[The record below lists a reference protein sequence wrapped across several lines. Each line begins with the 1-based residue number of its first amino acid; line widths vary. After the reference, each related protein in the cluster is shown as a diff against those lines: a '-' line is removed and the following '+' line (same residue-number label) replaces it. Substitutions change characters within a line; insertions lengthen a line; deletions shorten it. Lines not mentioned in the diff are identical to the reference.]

1 MWPGRR
7 TVATETKPSHPIL
20 RRIYEDRTAAQ
31 EQLLAGSP
39 TDKTAEQVGVAY
51 LSLIGR
57 YRALVEL
64 EDFVR
69 ATLAS
74 GDDSD

>member
-1 MWPGRR
+1 MALE
-7 TVATETKPSHPIL
+7 ATPTHPIL
-20 RRIYEDRTAAQ
+20 RRIFLDRVAAQ

-39 TDKTAEQVGVAY
+39 TDKTAEQVGAAY

-64 EDFVR
+64 EEFVR

-74 GDDSD
+74 GDDVE

>member
-1 MWPGRR
+1 MALEVTP
-7 TVATETKPSHPIL
+7 THPIL
-20 RRIYEDRTAAQ
+20 RRIFQDRVAAQ

-39 TDKTAEQVGVAY
+39 TSMTAEQVGAAY

-64 EDFVR
+64 EQFVR
-69 ATLAS
+69 EMLAS
-74 GDDSD
+74 GDDSDEA

>member
-1 MWPGRR
+1 MP
-7 TVATETKPSHPIL
+7 TEIKPSHPIL

-39 TDKTAEQVGVAY
+39 TGMTAEQVGAAY

-64 EDFVR
+64 EEFVR